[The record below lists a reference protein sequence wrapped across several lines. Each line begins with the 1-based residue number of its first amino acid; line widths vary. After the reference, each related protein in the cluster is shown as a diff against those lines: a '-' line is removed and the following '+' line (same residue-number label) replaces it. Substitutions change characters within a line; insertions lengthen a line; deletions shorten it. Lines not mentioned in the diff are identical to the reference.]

1 MKNINNLVLI
11 VCFFIVSM
19 PLNAV
24 ELLSSISGKWQMVE
38 EYGEKQP
45 QNEILSF
52 SENGHFSANGIQ
64 CGRYFLSNSSLS
76 LLTGK
81 YGRETEISLKWK
93 KAQHNLLLTTSTFEK
108 ANIYKQI
115 SSIAD
120 SCDITKDWNKV
131 NQQEF
136 SFSLPKEWS
145 YKIEKQTDGQHYRV
159 MIANPDATKII
170 NLMLTKLINK
180 QKAEK
185 LNSDQFLLDA
195 VQQITKDSPYPSSLN
210 QDTQKNFPQYTL
222 KQGNLYYAS
231 NKNYKLFASTGKIN
245 DWQMAAIMTYS
256 KDQLE
261 EISNILKSMKFDK
274 NKLTND

>member
-1 MKNINNLVLI
+1 
-11 VCFFIVSM
+11 M

-24 ELLSSISGKWQMVE
+24 EPLSSISGKWQMVE

-81 YGRETEISLKWK
+81 YGIETEISLKWK
-93 KAQHNLLLTTSTFEK
+93 KAQHNLLLTPSTFEK

-115 SSIAD
+115 SPIAD

-131 NQQEF
+131 NQKEF
-136 SFSLPKEWS
+136 SFSLPKEWY

-159 MIANPDATKII
+159 MIANPNATKII

-210 QDTQKNFPQYTL
+210 QDTQETFPQYTL